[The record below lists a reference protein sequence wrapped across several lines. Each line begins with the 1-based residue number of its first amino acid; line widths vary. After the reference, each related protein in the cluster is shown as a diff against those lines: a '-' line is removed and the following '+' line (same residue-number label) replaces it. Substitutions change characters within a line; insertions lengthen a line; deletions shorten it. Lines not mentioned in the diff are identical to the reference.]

1 MSAPQ
6 QPANFRDALIAAY
19 NEAPCQVLPNALWK
33 TLAQLETLHTDFE
46 IEDGAVVRL
55 QAWNATLLLLHWTR
69 DRRQLPELA
78 QFPAT
83 LGTVLLHQ
91 DYLRA
96 VPFARFSTR
105 TRYFRLLHR
114 YTAPRT
120 AEPAPPGF
128 SLREVQIET
137 ETAAVAAFI
146 GKCYEDLHPT
156 PAEVAS
162 WVTQPD
168 FAPDCWLWMVDDATG
183 APVGLGIAGL
193 DATTQDGAP
202 PEGSLEWIQVLP
214 EARGRRIGR
223 SIVLELLSRLE
234 PRAQSVTVSGQ
245 SDNTTHPEI
254 LYRSCGFT
262 GDDSW
267 WVLQRHQGKELS
279 HGVASG

>member
-1 MSAPQ
+1 MSAPR

-69 DRRQLPELA
+69 DRRQLPALTE
-78 QFPAT
+78 FPAT

-114 YTAPRT
+114 RTAPRI

-128 SLREVQIET
+128 SFREVQIET

-156 PAEVAS
+156 AAEVAG

-168 FAPDCWLWMVDDATG
+168 FAPDLWLWMVDDATG

-193 DATTQDGAP
+193 DATL

-223 SIVLELLSRLE
+223 SIVLELLSRLK
-234 PRAQSVTVSGQ
+234 PRAAFVTVSGQ
-245 SDNTTHPEI
+245 SDNATRPEI

-267 WVLQRHQGKELS
+267 WVLQRHQGKELT
-279 HGVASG
+279 HGIASG

>member
-1 MSAPQ
+1 MSAPK
-6 QPANFRDALIAAY
+6 QPTDFRAALIAAY

-33 TLAQLETLHTDFE
+33 TLAQLATLHTDFE
-46 IEDGAVVRL
+46 IEAATVLRL
-55 QAWNATLLLLHWTR
+55 QAWNANLLLLHWTR
-69 DRRQLPELA
+69 DRQQLPVLT

-83 LGTVLLHQ
+83 LSTVLLHQ

-96 VPFARFSTR
+96 VPLARFSTR

-114 YTAPRT
+114 HTAPRT
-120 AEPAPPGF
+120 PEPAPPGF
-128 SLREVQIET
+128 SLREVQIEE

-156 PAEVAS
+156 AAEVAS
-162 WVTQPD
+162 WTTQPD
-168 FAPDCWLWMVDDATG
+168 FAPDLWLWMVDNATG

-193 DATTQDGAP
+193 DNAAQDGAT

-223 SIVLELLSRLE
+223 SIVLELLTRLE
-234 PRAQSVTVSGQ
+234 PRARLTTVSGQ
-245 SDNTTHPEI
+245 SDNAAHPEI

-267 WVLQRHQGKELS
+267 WVLQRHQGKELN
-279 HGVASG
+279 HGIASG

>member
-1 MSAPQ
+1 MNAPQ
-6 QPANFRDALIAAY
+6 QPADFRDALIAAY

-55 QAWNATLLLLHWTR
+55 QAWNTALLLLHWTR
-69 DRRQLPELA
+69 DRRQLPDLT

-96 VPFARFSTR
+96 VPLARFSTR
-105 TRYFRLLHR
+105 TRYFRLLHCP
-114 YTAPRT
+114 TAPR
-120 AEPAPPGF
+120 ASKPAPSGF
-128 SLREVQIET
+128 SFREVQIEK

-146 GKCYEDLHPT
+146 GKCYEDLYPT
-156 PAEVAS
+156 AAEVAG
-162 WVTQPD
+162 WATQPD
-168 FAPDCWLWMVDDATG
+168 FAPDLWLWMVEDATG

-193 DATTQDGAP
+193 DTIIL
-202 PEGSLEWIQVLP
+202 EGSLEWIQVLP

-223 SIVLELLSRLE
+223 SIVLKLLSRLE
-234 PRAQSVTVSGQ
+234 PRARLTTVSGKG
-245 SDNTTHPEI
+245 DNATHPEI

-267 WVLQRHQGKELS
+267 WVLQRSQGKELN
-279 HGVASG
+279 HGIASG